1 MQQAQKGFTLIELMI
16 VVAIIGILA
25 AIAIPQYGDYTSRT
39 RAAGTVAELA
49 AYKLAVAVCYQD
61 TGTLVGC
68 SAGQKGVPTPPN
80 PVPANANATVTSV
93 ADGVVIGTSSATTS
107 GGAFM
112 SFTFEPV
119 TPIPAGAPTLPWRM
133 RVGSTICDNERG
145 LKPGGG
151 LCA

>member
-49 AYKLAVAVCYQD
+49 AYKLAVGVCYQD

-68 SAGQKGVPTPPN
+68 NAGLLGVPPTGSST
-80 PVPANANATVTSV
+80 NATVTSV
-93 ADGVVIGTSSATTS
+93 IDGVVVGTSSATT
-107 GGAFM
+107 
-112 SFTFEPV
+112 T
-119 TPIPAGAPTLPWRM
+119 AGARLTFNFAPVIGVAGAATLPWKM
-133 RVGSTICDNERG
+133 ALGAGTICDNARG
-145 LKPGGG
+145 LKEGVG
-151 LCA
+151 LCVP